1 MTSSWSFIRQP
12 LEESATWYDPPKN
25 PILCNEHFNIITL
38 CPLQPSKCSQRKRC
52 PTKFCAHL
60 MFSFGFRG
68 SERPTE
74 PFQTSQ
80 SLISSEVNG
89 QSREAWTTSS
99 SLLVVAVNNIRL
111 AISADTVYMTF
122 FSLQILGIDSEFC
135 IVESFVT
142 GMVDNWPEVL
152 RPHRKKFTLG
162 MCVVMMVLGIPMVT
176 HVSAV

>member
-1 MTSSWSFIRQP
+1 
-12 LEESATWYDPPKN
+12 
-25 PILCNEHFNIITL
+25 
-38 CPLQPSKCSQRKRC
+38 
-52 PTKFCAHL
+52 
-60 MFSFGFRG
+60 
-68 SERPTE
+68 
-74 PFQTSQ
+74 
-80 SLISSEVNG
+80 
-89 QSREAWTTSS
+89 
-99 SLLVVAVNNIRL
+99 LLVVAVNNIRL